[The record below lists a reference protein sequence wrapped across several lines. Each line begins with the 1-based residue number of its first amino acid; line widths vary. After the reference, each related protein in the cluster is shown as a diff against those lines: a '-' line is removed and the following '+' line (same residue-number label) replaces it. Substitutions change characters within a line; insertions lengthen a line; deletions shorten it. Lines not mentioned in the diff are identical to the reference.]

1 MLSVLTSHGTEPV
14 ELVLVVVVGGTAPS
28 HGVAAPVRGAVGVVA
43 PPVEEGEVAQGSV
56 RVSTSGCDDDWMGK
70 ITWLL
75 ILIQPC
81 LLQIKGCTTLEILD

>member
-1 MLSVLTSHGTEPV
+1 M
-14 ELVLVVVVGGTAPS
+14 GGTAPS

-70 ITWLL
+70 ITW
-75 ILIQPC
+75 
-81 LLQIKGCTTLEILD
+81 